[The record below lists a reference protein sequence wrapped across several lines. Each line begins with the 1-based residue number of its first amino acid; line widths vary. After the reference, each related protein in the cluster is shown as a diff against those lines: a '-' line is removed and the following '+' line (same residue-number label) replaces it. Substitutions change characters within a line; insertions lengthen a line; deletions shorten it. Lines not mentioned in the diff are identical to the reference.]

1 MSETKKT
8 KTAPKDPQKTEK
20 DAKQPKET
28 EKLKSQITAL
38 KSELEDQK
46 DLVLRT
52 AAEFDNFKRRT
63 AAEKDRIAEFAKSG
77 IIKEILPVIDNAQ
90 RAESAQPGTEEY
102 NKGIGIIAKQLL
114 SLTEKLGMKELAAVG
129 DNFDPNL
136 HQAVMQT
143 ESEELQPGQ
152 ISAVLL
158 QGYKIGDTVIR
169 AACVAVVK

>member
-8 KTAPKDPQKTEK
+8 KTAQKPPQGDKSK
-20 DAKQPKET
+20 ISKEA
-28 EKLKSQITAL
+28 EKLKSQITTL
-38 KSELEDQK
+38 KKELEAQK

-63 AAEKDRIAEFAKSG
+63 ATEKDRIAEFAKSSL
-77 IIKEILPVIDNAQ
+77 IKEILPVIDNAE
-90 RAESAQPGTEEY
+90 RAAGAQTGTEEY
-102 NKGIGIIAKQLL
+102 NKGIEIIAKQLL
-114 SLTEKLGMKELAAVG
+114 SLTEKFGMQPLAAVG
-129 DNFDPNL
+129 DEFDPNI

-143 ESEELQPGQ
+143 ESEELKPGQ
-152 ISAVLL
+152 ISAVLQ